1 MIALAVLI
9 LSLLWL
15 GFAFGYIPGPGDVM
29 SDGGLWIA
37 LGIDAVILILGMI
50 AVVLAARRRFSWPM
64 ALVFVTG
71 PLIHFAA
78 NFVGEIR
85 ILFFEFPLAAVIVVV
100 IGHYVRRFF
109 QSSPHVT

>member
-9 LSLLWL
+9 LSLLWI

-29 SDGGLWIA
+29 SDSGLWIA
-37 LGIDAVILILGMI
+37 LGLDAAVLILGII

-71 PLIHFAA
+71 PLIHFAG

-100 IGHYVRRFF
+100 IVHYARRFF
-109 QSSPHVT
+109 QRPPHVT